1 MRTKYFIV
9 ISCFIVGLLL
19 LSESIIAQSSDF
31 ENNAPLD
38 SLLEVVVPNNYAA
51 TPGTAPFTG
60 PFSTT
65 ARRYQL
71 LVHEDQLTAFVGNDL
86 SSINFRIPTSATVAW
101 PASSFTISSYSIY
114 LGLSVPPA
122 NRSLTFTENIAG
134 PQTMVR
140 SGVLEIKTG
149 DYPFGGSPN
158 LWGSDIVFQT
168 PYTYSGGHLLIE
180 IVHEGYTG
188 TSRSVDAIGT
198 STTGYGTLFSALW
211 ASSLTALTGLQGNF
225 AVTKIN
231 GVNII
236 PVELTSFTAQANG
249 KNIELKW
256 TTASETNNRGFEIE
270 RSDFLES
277 GIKEWLQVGFVDGN
291 GTTSEI
297 QSYTFTDNLLTSR
310 KYFYRLKQIDLDGT
324 INYSNEIE
332 SETILPDEYILYQNY
347 PNPFNPS
354 TIIKFAL
361 PEAAGDLSRNNNHSF
376 VTLIIFDM
384 LGNKVATLINEA
396 REPGIYEVEFD
407 AKKFGLSSG
416 VYLYKLTTNKF
427 ISTKKF
433 VLMK

>member
-1 MRTKYFIV
+1 MRTKYYMV
-9 ISCFIVGLLL
+9 ISYFIVGLMS
-19 LSESIIAQSSDF
+19 LSVSIKAQSSDY
-31 ENNAPLD
+31 ENNASLD
-38 SLLEVVVPNNYAA
+38 SLLEVVVPNNYST
-51 TPGTAPFTG
+51 TPGTASFVG

-65 ARRYQL
+65 ARRYQML
-71 LVHEDQLTAFVGNDL
+71 IHEDQLTALLGKDL
-86 SSINFRIPTSATVAW
+86 SSINFRIPTSATAAW

-140 SGVLEIKTG
+140 SGALEIKAG

-158 LWGSDIVFQT
+158 LWGGDIVFQN

-198 STTGYGTLFSALW
+198 AITGYGSLFSALW

-236 PVELTSFTAQANG
+236 PVELTSFTAQVSG
-249 KNIELKW
+249 KSIELKW

-270 RSDFLES
+270 RADFLES

-297 QSYTFTDNLLTSR
+297 QSYTFTDNLLTTG
-310 KYFYRLKQIDLDGT
+310 KYLYRLKQIDFDGT

-332 SETILPDEYILYQNY
+332 SGTILPDEYILYQNY
-347 PNPFNPS
+347 PNPFNPT

-361 PEAAGDLSRNNNHSF
+361 PELARDLSNRSNLSF
-376 VTLIIFDM
+376 VTLTIFDL

-396 REPGIYEVEFD
+396 KDPGVYEIEFD
-407 AKKFGLSSG
+407 ANKYGLSSG
-416 VYLYKLTTNKF
+416 VYLYKLITNNF
-427 ISTKKF
+427 TSTKKF